1 MIGLALW
8 LAAANAGDIYLNGV
22 RADVLPVM
30 SMENVT
36 VRFDASGNIWID
48 APMYRVSVVPSGTP
62 APTYAPPA
70 AYTPTP
76 APAPAPT
83 SAPAYTT
90 SPGYTPVPA
99 ITPAYT
105 PSYTPTY
112 APAATPASRP
122 TPVPTIGG
130 LAPGGWWLVTEDNDS
145 TGQDI
150 EVLVNGMSVRHVRSG
165 EPQMIV
171 DLGDWLHHG
180 ANTVTLR
187 AAPGTYGGGALLIY
201 VGKGNEAGGT
211 VRMDTPEV
219 RYTRRA
225 VDLGSGGEKSYSVN
239 IP

>member
-1 MIGLALW
+1 MIGFALW
-8 LAAANAGDIYLNGV
+8 LAAANAGDVYLNGV

-36 VRFDASGNIWID
+36 IRFDASGNIWID
-48 APMYRVSVVPSGTP
+48 APMYRVSVVPSSTP
-62 APTYAPPA
+62 APTFAPPA
-70 AYTPTP
+70 AP
-76 APAPAPT
+76 AAAPSPVYA
-83 SAPAYTT
+83 T

-99 ITPAYT
+99 STPAYT
-105 PSYTPTY
+105 PAYTPAHT
-112 APAATPASRP
+112 AEPTPAPRP
-122 TPVPTIGG
+122 ASVPTIGG

-145 TGQDI
+145 AGQDV
-150 EVLVNGMSVRHVRSG
+150 EVLVNGVSVRHVRSG

-180 ANTVTLR
+180 TNTVTLR
-187 AAPGTYGGGALLIY
+187 AAPGTYSGGVMLIY

-225 VDLGSGGEKSYSVN
+225 VDLGSGGEKSYTVS